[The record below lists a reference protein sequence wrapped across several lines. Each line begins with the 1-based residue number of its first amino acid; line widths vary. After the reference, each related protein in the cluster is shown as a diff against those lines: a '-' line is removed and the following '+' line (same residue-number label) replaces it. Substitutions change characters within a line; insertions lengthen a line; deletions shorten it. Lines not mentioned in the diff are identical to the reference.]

1 MTSQTLRVI
10 RLFFLLLCL
19 LGGWLV
25 TYTVPE
31 WDEYRWLGVFMGC
44 GIGLLVILIDLLLKG
59 FSLRG
64 LSALT
69 FGLFVGWLVAYLIGS
84 SPLFD
89 VPFERDDALS
99 YILTQNIYLVRLVLY
114 IVMMYLG
121 AVIALRGK
129 DEFNLVIPYI
139 RFVPHGVDVPLAV
152 VDTSALIDGRILGIC
167 QSKFMGHG
175 IVIPQFV
182 IDELQKIADSR
193 DPNRQARGRKG
204 LSILNR
210 LKEIPHLDLRIHESS
225 IDNRQSV
232 DAKLLYVA
240 QSLKAK
246 LLTTDYNLAQ
256 IAEFHR
262 VDWLNLN
269 SLAKA
274 MIPDPMAGDRLSIKL
289 TKPGKDPGQAVGY
302 LPDGSMVVV
311 ANARDEIGNTI
322 DLTIDSIIPSAGGKL
337 VFASKTE
344 PDTPATVD

>member
-1 MTSQTLRVI
+1 
-10 RLFFLLLCL
+10 
-19 LGGWLV
+19 
-25 TYTVPE
+25 
-31 WDEYRWLGVFMGC
+31 
-44 GIGLLVILIDLLLKG
+44 
-59 FSLRG
+59 
-64 LSALT
+64 
-69 FGLFVGWLVAYLIGS
+69 
-84 SPLFD
+84 
-89 VPFERDDALS
+89 
-99 YILTQNIYLVRLVLY
+99 
-114 IVMMYLG
+114 
-121 AVIALRGK
+121 
-129 DEFNLVIPYI
+129 
-139 RFVPHGVDVPLAV
+139 
-152 VDTSALIDGRILGIC
+152 
-167 QSKFMGHG
+167 MGHG

-193 DPNRQARGRKG
+193 DPKRQARGRKG

-274 MIPDPMAGDRLSIKL
+274 MVPDPMAGDTLSLKL

-311 ANARDEIGNTI
+311 ANARDEIGDTV

-337 VFASKTE
+337 VFASKTK
-344 PDTPATVD
+344 PDTPETMD